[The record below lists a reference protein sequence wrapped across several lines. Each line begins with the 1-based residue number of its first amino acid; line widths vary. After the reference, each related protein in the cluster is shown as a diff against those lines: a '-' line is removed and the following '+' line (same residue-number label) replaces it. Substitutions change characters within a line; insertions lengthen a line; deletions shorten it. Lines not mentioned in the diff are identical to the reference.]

1 MRWRASVVAHA
12 LCGVIRQFLA
22 VRSGFVGSGGSVEST
37 SRAAPA
43 IRPEFSAAARSASS
57 IRGPRDVLIEVWRH
71 LEALFGSASSIR
83 GPRDVLIGMAVCFII
98 ARAPALIVSRVSGVK
113 GDVETDDVGLLEYV
127 IERRQAGVRIAR

>member
-12 LCGVIRQFLA
+12 LCGVIRHFLA

-43 IRPEFSAAARSASS
+43 IRPEFSAAAR
-57 IRGPRDVLIEVWRH
+57 
-71 LEALFGSASSIR
+71 SASSIR